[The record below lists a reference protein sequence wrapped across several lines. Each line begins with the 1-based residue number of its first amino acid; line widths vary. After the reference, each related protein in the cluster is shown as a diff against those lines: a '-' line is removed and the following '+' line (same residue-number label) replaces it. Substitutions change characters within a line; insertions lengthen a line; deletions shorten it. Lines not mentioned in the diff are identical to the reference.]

1 MELGER
7 YELKEEAYF
16 TQAQAFPSW
25 VTVKLGKGL
34 VQVINCPHWDKE
46 IGILPLKQDF
56 FFFFRQEEQERNLP
70 GDSKWDSSSLQG
82 GARPS
87 ALVLQARSLQPYAG
101 DSFLVPLFFPPGQPW
116 SVSIPF
122 YVRKLFLFYSDP
134 WDHLVDFSYAIFL
147 TFFHS
152 AHSFLPV
159 QEE

>member
-56 FFFFRQEEQERNLP
+56 FFFFLGKKSRREIYQETPRGTAAVCKEVQDP
-70 GDSKWDSSSLQG
+70 
-82 GARPS
+82 
-87 ALVLQARSLQPYAG
+87 VL
-101 DSFLVPLFFPPGQPW
+101 
-116 SVSIPF
+116 
-122 YVRKLFLFYSDP
+122 
-134 WDHLVDFSYAIFL
+134 
-147 TFFHS
+147 
-152 AHSFLPV
+152 
-159 QEE
+159 